1 KVWCETI
8 CEYLA
13 EGEDYTVTT
22 VYPDNTSSVQKNG
35 SLNGAHGMRAT
46 YFSMMPMSSDD
57 VLVFGDEFVKNGE
70 WQELLGNP
78 NVKNR
83 GTGWGYGG
91 DIATTSKLVDATFAS
106 TGVTK
111 EAPKAIFIYTGTGDC
126 NGSTAIATVKSSYK
140 TLVDKVAA
148 KAPTSKIYLLALCPT
163 NYATT
168 NTSRIKVLND
178 YLKTLESENITFIDT
193 YTPLLNGSVANTKYF
208 YPSNYLG
215 GLGYVKM
222 ANLMKDALLEDFPTD
237 SYSVISESDAQVRH
251 TQATLRNTLSQAIA
265 RGQVVER
272 GDAIGQYDTE
282 KMKEF
287 DTELEK
293 AKTLLE
299 KASLTEAEVTEL
311 AAKLN
316 AIVEAALSMPKAS
329 TTDNEHW
336 YQFTSLRGPNLF
348 ISAEG
353 EAAGVAGKENSGT
366 SALSMWKFV
375 DRGDNT
381 FDIVNR
387 KYGSY
392 LNPVANYNAQ
402 ITTTKTK
409 PSKGWTV
416 SYANTP
422 SYYIISSGEVQLNQT
437 GSGQSFAIYNW
448 SSSASLGSDRGDTG
462 CQIAIAEA
470 AEIEELPTTF
480 EYIIDKSNGNLYR
493 GTTANQSWNN
503 VWKSNA
509 TPQLQF
515 GCGTINNMNW
525 SGNNVQLMTG
535 TAGSATYT
543 LTPPAGYAIT

>member
-1 KVWCETI
+1 MKKITTILCLLLIATFAFADEPFRNHRYDSFKVLAPDNESIVFIGNSITDMHCWPEAFRTSDGKYLPIVNRGNSGTYSTEQSNNLESYIAGKPKKVFMMIGTNDIATSGGLNFSGEQVLQYVKSMVERIHMRSPETKIYLYSILNNKTNNRVEATWLHTNKIIKEYVEALDVEWLTYIDLYDKLTAVAQGGVWSYDNLHLTAAAYKVWCETI

-163 NYATT
+163 NNATT

-293 AKTLLE
+293 ANKLLE

-311 AAKLN
+311 ATNLN
-316 AIVEAALSMPKAS
+316 TISRPHSQCPKQAPQ
-329 TTDNEHW
+329 TT
-336 YQFTSLRGPNLF
+336 S
-348 ISAEG
+348 
-353 EAAGVAGKENSGT
+353 SGT
-366 SALSMWKFV
+366 SSLHCAA
-375 DRGDNT
+375 R
-381 FDIVNR
+381 
-387 KYGSY
+387 
-392 LNPVANYNAQ
+392 
-402 ITTTKTK
+402 
-409 PSKGWTV
+409 
-416 SYANTP
+416 
-422 SYYIISSGEVQLNQT
+422 
-437 GSGQSFAIYNW
+437 SF
-448 SSSASLGSDRGDTG
+448 T
-462 CQIAIAEA
+462 
-470 AEIEELPTTF
+470 
-480 EYIIDKSNGNLYR
+480 
-493 GTTANQSWNN
+493 
-503 VWKSNA
+503 
-509 TPQLQF
+509 
-515 GCGTINNMNW
+515 
-525 SGNNVQLMTG
+525 
-535 TAGSATYT
+535 
-543 LTPPAGYAIT
+543 